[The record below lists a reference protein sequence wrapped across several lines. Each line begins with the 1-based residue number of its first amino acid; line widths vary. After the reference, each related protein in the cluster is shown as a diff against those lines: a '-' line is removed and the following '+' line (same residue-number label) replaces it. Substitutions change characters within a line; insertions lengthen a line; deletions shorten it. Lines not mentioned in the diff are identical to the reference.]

1 MPVNLENLKY
11 PIGKFVVPNQ
21 ITKAHVREWIHII
34 EAFPESLQNTV
45 VNLEENQLK
54 LIYRPEGWTIQQV
67 VHHCADSHMNSFIR
81 FKLALTED
89 KPIIRPYFEDRW
101 AVLPDVLNVDLS
113 TSIEILYGLHHR
125 WVVLLKSLDEKD
137 LNKEFVHPEH
147 GATTSLKENIGIY
160 AWHCQHHLAH
170 IKQAIKYQ
178 GKFD

>member
-1 MPVNLENLKY
+1 MSEHLEKLKY

-21 ITKAHVREWIHII
+21 ITKEHLQEWINII
-34 EAFPESLQNTV
+34 EAFPETLKKILS
-45 VNLEENQLK
+45 NLEENQLK
-54 LIYRPEGWTIQQV
+54 LIYRPEGWTIEQV

-101 AVLPDVLNVDLS
+101 AKLPDVLNVDLS
-113 TSIEILYGLHHR
+113 ASLEILYGLHHR
-125 WVVLLKSLDEKD
+125 WVVLLKSLEEKD

-147 GATTSLKENIGIY
+147 GITTSLKENIGIY

-170 IKQAIKYQ
+170 IKQAIKFQ